1 MSVGKALE
9 IQSNTSSSASLI
21 IWIALSISFPP
32 SGGGGGLFPSGGGGG
47 LFPSGGGG
55 GLFPSGG
62 GGLFGSAGSLIG
74 VSSEIGSTVA

>member
-32 SGGGGGLFPSGGGGG
+32 SGGGGGLFPSGGGG
-47 LFPSGGGG
+47 
-55 GLFPSGG
+55 
-62 GGLFGSAGSLIG
+62 LFGSAGSLIG
-74 VSSEIGSTVA
+74 VSSEIGSTIV